1 MKRSELD
8 YRPPRALFRR
18 FELLSLVSGGR
29 AFCEIG
35 AGDLTLARELLARFD
50 RGTVVDLHPTCLEI
64 HASFPPD
71 VRDRLAMV
79 IGNAEDLIPSER
91 FDCVVC
97 CEVLEHVR
105 DDRAMLVRLL
115 ELLAPGGV
123 LVLSV
128 PSRMKYWSVHDDIVG
143 HRRRYE
149 RDALREL
156 LESAGFSD
164 VEIRSYGFPWV
175 NLLRLPRRLLARH
188 QAVEREI
195 WDCDRRTLES
205 NHRQIPGVLTRSP
218 IRLLTRPSLIAPLAA
233 VSRLFVGLDLSD
245 GYVVRACRT

>member
-1 MKRSELD
+1 MKSSEVH

-35 AGDLTLARELLARFD
+35 AGDLTLARDLLERFD
-50 RGTVVDLHPTCLEI
+50 RGTVVDLDPTCLEI
-64 HASFPPD
+64 HASFPPS
-71 VRDRLAMV
+71 VRNRLAMV
-79 IGNAEDLIPSER
+79 IGDAEDLIPSER

-105 DDRAMLVRLL
+105 DDRALLVRFF
-115 ELLAPGGV
+115 ELLAPGGE

-164 VEIRSYGFPWV
+164 VEIRSYGYPWV
-175 NLLRLPRRLLARH
+175 NLLRLPRRVLARR
-188 QAVEREI
+188 QVPERGA
-195 WDCDRRTLES
+195 WDRDRRTLES
-205 NHRQIPGVLTRSP
+205 NHRQIPPSLAGSP
-218 IRLLTRPSLIAPLAA
+218 LRLLTRPSLIAPLAA
-233 VSRLFVGLDLSD
+233 VSRLFVGSDLSD
-245 GYVVRACRT
+245 GYVARACRT